1 MSRCRAS
8 ASLADHAAASHR
20 GRSSLLPVCRR
31 GARMAVRVGRD
42 VLDAMSR
49 TRVGTTRTLLA
60 VAFALCFSAVPGQS
74 AATMDLPSA
83 SSWRPDGL
91 FLQSGWG
98 KRVQATVFGAKW
110 DWQWEQEFAGGRA
123 SGYWEASFGRWHAE
137 AGASPAGSAW
147 VTQLGLTPVL
157 RWRPGTIGDEWYVE
171 LGIGA
176 NVVMRSIA
184 DTTSGSA
191 RLSIS
196 ETTSPWAGASEAAAS
211 TRLHYACST
220 FRTRGSST
228 RTRARTSCNCATAGA
243 TELRTRAH
251 RHCDASS
258 TAMRRRSSTTVIC

>member
-1 MSRCRAS
+1 
-8 ASLADHAAASHR
+8 
-20 GRSSLLPVCRR
+20 
-31 GARMAVRVGRD
+31 MAVRVGRD

-176 NVVMRSIA
+176 NLVTPIYR
-184 DTTSGSA
+184 
-191 RLSIS
+191 
-196 ETTSPWAGASEAAAS
+196 
-211 TRLHYACST
+211 
-220 FRTRGSST
+220 
-228 RTRARTSCNCATAGA
+228 
-243 TELRTRAH
+243 
-251 RHCDASS
+251 RHERRFS
-258 TAMRRRSSTTVIC
+258 TAFNFGDHVAVGWRFGSGRQHEVALRLQHFSNAGIQHPNPGENFLQLRYGWRY